1 MISNYLLPILLPG
14 PFTPRPSRAKGV
26 DFTAPIGI
34 VGSYTIIV
42 PLRFQDNF
50 WSITDPFSPIVWI
63 CFLISI
69 PTYVGAIISMDY
81 FFNRSTSWKNAIN
94 FVIRVIFSESTDN
107 LPPKHLY
114 QKLIVQVWSW
124 MTFVLLL
131 GYLCNLRAL
140 LTKPIMKIPFTD
152 SEGMVQQT
160 EMKWGFMQNGI
171 FFDYAQSKDAG
182 PTLRKIYDQ
191 SMADKTAFNKSFS
204 CQYIVDE
211 GYAAICDIS
220 VAKKVITKGFSK
232 DGTCNYYLTD
242 DRMLAS
248 DNVLA
253 IQASKVLNQSRT
265 EKQLKVTSFR
275 NKVHTW
281 KTSTDSF
288 SWPYRWVSLKRHIT
302 ITCQMPLPAIP

>member
-1 MISNYLLPILLPG
+1 MISNFILPILLPG

-26 DFTAPIGI
+26 DFTAPIGM

-140 LTKPIMKIPFTD
+140 LTKPIMKMPFTD
-152 SEGMVQQT
+152 SEGMVQQP

-171 FFDYAQSKDAG
+171 FFDYAQSEDAG

-191 SMADKTAFNKSFS
+191 AMADKTVFNPSIDKSFS

-220 VAKKVITKGFSK
+220 VAKKIITKVFGK

-253 IQASKVLNQSRT
+253 IQACNILYPN
-265 EKQLKVTSFR
+265 
-275 NKVHTW
+275 
-281 KTSTDSF
+281 
-288 SWPYRWVSLKRHIT
+288 
-302 ITCQMPLPAIP
+302 